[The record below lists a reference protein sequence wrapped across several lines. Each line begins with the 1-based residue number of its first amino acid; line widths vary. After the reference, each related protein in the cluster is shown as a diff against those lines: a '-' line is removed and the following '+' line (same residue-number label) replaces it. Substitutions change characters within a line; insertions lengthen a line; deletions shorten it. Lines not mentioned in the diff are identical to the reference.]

1 MSNLKKLSN
10 NNAFCV
16 RKDFPILHKAIDG
29 KKITYLDSAASAQ
42 KPSSV
47 IEAIKHTYE
56 NNYANVHRG
65 IYKLSQIATE
75 KYEEARL
82 KVVEFINASSV
93 EEIIFTRG
101 ATEGIN
107 LIASCLS
114 DKIIKAGDEIIIST
128 LEHHSN
134 IIPWQIVSKKTGA
147 KIVEVKPDQDGNIFL
162 EDIKKLISNKTK
174 VIALPHVTNSI
185 GSILAIEEICA
196 EAKKNGIITVIDGC
210 QAAPHIKVN
219 VKKIDADFYVFSG
232 HKIYGPSGIGVLYG
246 RKSILDTL
254 DPYQTGGEMIDY
266 VSIQE
271 STYTSLPNKFE
282 AGTPNIV
289 GAIGL
294 GKAIDFVSAIGMDK
308 IRDHSKNI
316 TNYLFEEF
324 KKIDFIQI
332 IGNPK
337 ERLSIVSFLVKGS
350 HPHDVALLLDN
361 RGIAIRAGHHCA
373 QPAMRHFKVETTL
386 RASVGIYNNY
396 EEIDFFV
403 ATLKE
408 IVKYF

>member
-1 MSNLKKLSN
+1 MSNPNLLSGN
-10 NNAFCV
+10 NISCV
-16 RKDFPILHKAIDG
+16 KEEFPIFNKEIDG

-42 KPSSV
+42 KPKCV
-47 IEAIKHTYE
+47 IESIKQTYE

-75 KYEEARL
+75 KYEEARS
-82 KVVEFINASSV
+82 KVAKFINADSI

-107 LIASCLS
+107 LIASCLAN
-114 DKIIKAGDEIIIST
+114 KIIKADDEIMIST

-134 IIPWQIVSKKTGA
+134 IIPWQIAAKKTGA
-147 KIVEVKPDQDGNIFL
+147 KIIEVKPDQDGNIFI
-162 EDIKKLISNKTK
+162 EDVKKLISNKTK

-185 GSILAIEEICA
+185 GSILAIEEICK
-196 EAKKNGIITVIDGC
+196 EAKKFGIITVIDGC
-210 QAAPHIKVN
+210 QATPHISVN

-232 HKIYGPSGIGVLYG
+232 HKLYGPSGIGVLYG
-246 RKSILDTL
+246 RKEMLNNL

-271 STYTSLPNKFE
+271 STYTNLPNKFE

-294 GKAIDFVSAIGMDK
+294 GKAIDFVSEIGMDTIK
-308 IRDHSKNI
+308 DHSKNI

-324 KKIDFIQI
+324 KKTDFIEI

-337 ERLSIVSFLVKGS
+337 DRLSIVSFLVKGS

-396 EEIDFFV
+396 DEIDFFISN
-403 ATLKE
+403 LKQ
-408 IVKYF
+408 ITKYF

>member
-1 MSNLKKLSN
+1 MSSSRLLSDNNL
-10 NNAFCV
+10 FCV
-16 RKDFPILHKAIDG
+16 RDNFPILHKEIDG
-29 KKITYLDSAASAQ
+29 KKIIYLDSAASAQ

-75 KYEEARL
+75 KYEEARS
-82 KVVEFINASSV
+82 KVAKFINANSI
-93 EEIIFTRG
+93 EEVIFTRG

-107 LIASCLS
+107 LIASCLANN
-114 DKIIKAGDEIIIST
+114 IIKADDEIMIST

-134 IIPWQIVSKKTGA
+134 IIPWQIAAKKTGA
-147 KIVEVKPDQDGNIFL
+147 KIVEVKPDEEGNIFI

-174 VIALPHVTNSI
+174 LIALPHVTNSI
-185 GSILAIEEICA
+185 GSILAVEEICA
-196 EAKKNGIITVIDGC
+196 EAKKLGIVTVIDGC
-210 QAAPHIKVN
+210 QATPHLSVD
-219 VKKIDADFYVFSG
+219 VKKIDTDFYVFSG
-232 HKIYGPSGIGVLYG
+232 HKLYGPSGIGVLYG
-246 RKSILDTL
+246 RKSMLDIL

-271 STYTSLPNKFE
+271 STYTNLPNKFE

-308 IRDHSKNI
+308 IKDHSKNI
-316 TNYLFEEF
+316 TSYLFDEF

-337 ERLSIVSFLVKGS
+337 DRLSIVSFLVKGS

-396 EEIDFFV
+396 EEIDFFI
-403 ATLKE
+403 TNLKE
-408 IVKYF
+408 ITKYF

>member
-1 MSNLKKLSN
+1 MSSSRLLSDNNL
-10 NNAFCV
+10 FCV
-16 RKDFPILHKAIDG
+16 RDNFPILHKEIDG
-29 KKITYLDSAASAQ
+29 KKIIYLDSAASAQ

-75 KYEEARL
+75 KYEEARS
-82 KVVEFINASSV
+82 KVAKFINANSI
-93 EEIIFTRG
+93 EEVIFTRG

-107 LIASCLS
+107 LIASCLANN
-114 DKIIKAGDEIIIST
+114 IIKADDEIMIST

-134 IIPWQIVSKKTGA
+134 IIPWQIAAKKTGA
-147 KIVEVKPDQDGNIFL
+147 KIVEVKPDEEGNIFI
-162 EDIKKLISNKTK
+162 EDIRKLISNKTK
-174 VIALPHVTNSI
+174 LIALPHVTNSI
-185 GSILAIEEICA
+185 GSILPVEEICA
-196 EAKKNGIITVIDGC
+196 EAKKLGIVTVIDGC
-210 QAAPHIKVN
+210 QATPHLSVD
-219 VKKIDADFYVFSG
+219 VKKIDSDFYVFSG
-232 HKIYGPSGIGVLYG
+232 HKLYGPSGIGVLYG
-246 RKSILDTL
+246 KKSMLDIL

-271 STYTSLPNKFE
+271 STYTNLPNKFE

-308 IRDHSKNI
+308 IKDHSKNI
-316 TNYLFEEF
+316 TSYLFDEF

-337 ERLSIVSFLVKGS
+337 DRLSIVSFLVKGS

-396 EEIDFFV
+396 EEIDFFI
-403 ATLKE
+403 TNLKE
-408 IVKYF
+408 ITKYF

>member
-1 MSNLKKLSN
+1 MSNPNLLSGN
-10 NNAFCV
+10 NIFCV
-16 RKDFPILHKAIDG
+16 KEEFPIFNKEIDG

-42 KPSSV
+42 KPKCV
-47 IEAIKHTYE
+47 IESIKQTYE

-75 KYEEARL
+75 KYEEARS
-82 KVVEFINASSV
+82 KVAKFINADSI

-107 LIASCLS
+107 LIASCLAN
-114 DKIIKAGDEIIIST
+114 KIIKADDEIMIST

-134 IIPWQIVSKKTGA
+134 IIPWQIAAKKTGA
-147 KIVEVKPDQDGNIFL
+147 KIIEVKPDQDGNIFI

-185 GSILAIEEICA
+185 GSILAIEEICE
-196 EAKKNGIITVIDGC
+196 EAKKFGIITVIDGC
-210 QAAPHIKVN
+210 QATPHISVN
-219 VKKIDADFYVFSG
+219 VKKINADFYVFSG
-232 HKIYGPSGIGVLYG
+232 HKLYGPSGIGVLYG
-246 RKSILDTL
+246 RKDILDNL

-271 STYTSLPNKFE
+271 STYTNLPNKFE

-294 GKAIDFVSAIGMDK
+294 GKAIDFVSEIGMDTIK
-308 IRDHSKNI
+308 DHSKNI

-324 KKIDFIQI
+324 KKTDFIEI

-337 ERLSIVSFLVKGS
+337 DRLSIVSFLVKGS

-396 EEIDFFV
+396 DEIDFFISN
-403 ATLKE
+403 LKQ
-408 IVKYF
+408 ITKYF

>member
-1 MSNLKKLSN
+1 MSSSRLLSDNNL
-10 NNAFCV
+10 FCV
-16 RKDFPILHKAIDG
+16 RDNFPILHKEIDG
-29 KKITYLDSAASAQ
+29 KKIIYLDSAASAQ

-47 IEAIKHTYE
+47 IESIKHTYE

-75 KYEEARL
+75 KYEEARS
-82 KVVEFINASSV
+82 KVAKFINANSI
-93 EEIIFTRG
+93 EEVIFTRG

-107 LIASCLS
+107 LIASCLANN
-114 DKIIKAGDEIIIST
+114 IIKADDEIMIST

-134 IIPWQIVSKKTGA
+134 IIPWQIAAKKTGA
-147 KIVEVKPDQDGNIFL
+147 KIVEVKPDEEGNIFI

-174 VIALPHVTNSI
+174 LIALPHVTNSI
-185 GSILAIEEICA
+185 GSILAVEEICA
-196 EAKKNGIITVIDGC
+196 EAKKLGIVTVIDGC
-210 QAAPHIKVN
+210 QATPHLSVD
-219 VKKIDADFYVFSG
+219 VKKIDSDFYVFSG
-232 HKIYGPSGIGVLYG
+232 HKLYGPSGIGVLYG
-246 RKSILDTL
+246 RKSMLDIL

-271 STYTSLPNKFE
+271 STYTDLPNKFE

-308 IRDHSKNI
+308 IKDHSKNI
-316 TNYLFEEF
+316 TSYLFDEF

-337 ERLSIVSFLVKGS
+337 DRLSIVSFLVKGS

-386 RASVGIYNNY
+386 RASIGIYNNY
-396 EEIDFFV
+396 EEIDFFI
-403 ATLKE
+403 TNLKE
-408 IVKYF
+408 ITKYF

>member
-1 MSNLKKLSN
+1 MSNLKILSN
-10 NNAFCV
+10 NNTFCV
-16 RKDFPILHKAIDG
+16 REEFPILHKTIDG

-42 KPSSV
+42 KPKSV
-47 IEAIKHTYE
+47 IEVIKNTYE

-82 KVVEFINASSV
+82 KVAQFINADSI
-93 EEIIFTRG
+93 EEIVFTRG

-107 LIASCLS
+107 LIASCLA
-114 DKIIKAGDEIIIST
+114 DKIIQADDEIMIST

-134 IIPWQIVSKKTGA
+134 IIPWQIAAKKTGA

-174 VIALPHVTNSI
+174 LISLPHVTNSI
-185 GSILAIEEICA
+185 GSILAVEEICA
-196 EAKKNGIITVIDGC
+196 EAKKFGIITVIDGC
-210 QAAPHIKVN
+210 QAAPHISIN
-219 VKKIDADFYVFSG
+219 VKKIDSDFYVFSG
-232 HKIYGPSGIGVLYG
+232 HKLYGPSGIGVLYG
-246 RKSILDTL
+246 KKTLLDIL

-271 STYTSLPNKFE
+271 STYTGLPNKFE

-294 GKAIDFVSAIGMDK
+294 GKAIDFVTEVGMDK
-308 IRDHSKNI
+308 IKEHSKSI
-316 TNYLFEEF
+316 TSYLFEEL
-324 KKIDFIQI
+324 KKLDFVQI
-332 IGNPK
+332 IGSPK
-337 ERLSIVSFLVKGS
+337 ERLSIVSFLVKGG

-396 EEIDFFV
+396 KEIDFFI
-403 ATLKE
+403 ANLKE

>member
-1 MSNLKKLSN
+1 MSSSRLLSDNNL
-10 NNAFCV
+10 FCV
-16 RKDFPILHKAIDG
+16 RDNFPILHKEIDG
-29 KKITYLDSAASAQ
+29 KKIIYLDSAASAQ

-47 IEAIKHTYE
+47 IESIKHTYE

-75 KYEEARL
+75 KYEEARS
-82 KVVEFINASSV
+82 KVAKFINANSI
-93 EEIIFTRG
+93 EEVIFTRG

-107 LIASCLS
+107 LIASCLANN
-114 DKIIKAGDEIIIST
+114 IIKADDEIMIST

-134 IIPWQIVSKKTGA
+134 IIPWQIAAKKTGA
-147 KIVEVKPDQDGNIFL
+147 KIVEVKPDEEGNIFI

-174 VIALPHVTNSI
+174 LIALPHVTNSI
-185 GSILAIEEICA
+185 GSILAVEEICA
-196 EAKKNGIITVIDGC
+196 EAKKLGIVTVIDGC
-210 QAAPHIKVN
+210 QATPHLSVD
-219 VKKIDADFYVFSG
+219 VKKIDSDFYVFSG
-232 HKIYGPSGIGVLYG
+232 HKLYGPSGIGVLYG
-246 RKSILDTL
+246 RKSMLDIL

-271 STYTSLPNKFE
+271 STYTNLPNKFE

-308 IRDHSKNI
+308 IKDHSKNI
-316 TNYLFEEF
+316 TSYLFDEF

-337 ERLSIVSFLVKGS
+337 DRLSIVSFLVKGS

-396 EEIDFFV
+396 DEIDFFISN
-403 ATLKE
+403 LKQ
-408 IVKYF
+408 ITKYF

>member
-1 MSNLKKLSN
+1 MSSSRLLSDNNL
-10 NNAFCV
+10 FCV
-16 RKDFPILHKAIDG
+16 RDNFPILHKEIDG
-29 KKITYLDSAASAQ
+29 KKIIYLDSAASAQ

-47 IEAIKHTYE
+47 IESIKHTYE

-75 KYEEARL
+75 KYEEARS
-82 KVVEFINASSV
+82 KVAKFINANSI
-93 EEIIFTRG
+93 EEVIFTRG

-107 LIASCLS
+107 LIASCLANN
-114 DKIIKAGDEIIIST
+114 IIKADDEIMIST

-134 IIPWQIVSKKTGA
+134 IIPWQIAAKKTGA
-147 KIVEVKPDQDGNIFL
+147 KIVEVKPDEEGNIFI

-174 VIALPHVTNSI
+174 LIALPHVTNSI
-185 GSILAIEEICA
+185 GSILAVEEICA
-196 EAKKNGIITVIDGC
+196 EAKKLGIVTVIDGC
-210 QAAPHIKVN
+210 QATPHLSVD
-219 VKKIDADFYVFSG
+219 VKKIDSDFYVFSG
-232 HKIYGPSGIGVLYG
+232 HKLYGPSGIGVLYG
-246 RKSILDTL
+246 RKSMLDIL

-271 STYTSLPNKFE
+271 STYTNLPNKFE

-308 IRDHSKNI
+308 IKDHSKNI
-316 TNYLFEEF
+316 TSYLFDEF

-337 ERLSIVSFLVKGS
+337 DRLSIVSFLVKGS

-396 EEIDFFV
+396 EEIDFFI
-403 ATLKE
+403 TNLKE
-408 IVKYF
+408 ITKYF

>member
-1 MSNLKKLSN
+1 MSSSRLLSDNNL
-10 NNAFCV
+10 FCV
-16 RKDFPILHKAIDG
+16 RDNFPILHKEIDG
-29 KKITYLDSAASAQ
+29 KKIIYLDSAASAQ

-47 IEAIKHTYE
+47 IESIKHTYE

-75 KYEEARL
+75 KYEEARS
-82 KVVEFINASSV
+82 KVAKFINANSI
-93 EEIIFTRG
+93 EEVIFTRG

-107 LIASCLS
+107 LIASCLANN
-114 DKIIKAGDEIIIST
+114 IIKADDEIMIST

-134 IIPWQIVSKKTGA
+134 IIPWQIVAKKTGA
-147 KIVEVKPDQDGNIFL
+147 KIVEVKPDEEGNIFI

-174 VIALPHVTNSI
+174 LIALPHVTNSI
-185 GSILAIEEICA
+185 GSILAVEEICA
-196 EAKKNGIITVIDGC
+196 EAKKLGIVTVIDGC
-210 QAAPHIKVN
+210 QATPHLSVD
-219 VKKIDADFYVFSG
+219 VKKIDSDFYVFSG
-232 HKIYGPSGIGVLYG
+232 HKLYGPSGIGVLYG
-246 RKSILDTL
+246 RKSMLDIL

-271 STYTSLPNKFE
+271 STYTNLPNKFE

-308 IRDHSKNI
+308 IKDHSKNI
-316 TNYLFEEF
+316 TSYLFDEF

-337 ERLSIVSFLVKGS
+337 DRLSIVSFLVKGS

-396 EEIDFFV
+396 EEIDFFI
-403 ATLKE
+403 TNLKE
-408 IVKYF
+408 ITKYF

>member
-1 MSNLKKLSN
+1 MSKPNLLSGN
-10 NNAFCV
+10 NISCV
-16 RKDFPILHKAIDG
+16 KEEFPIFNKEIDG

-42 KPSSV
+42 KPKCV
-47 IEAIKHTYE
+47 IESIKQTYE

-75 KYEEARL
+75 KYEEARS
-82 KVVEFINASSV
+82 KVVKFINADSL

-107 LIASCLS
+107 LIASCLAN
-114 DKIIKAGDEIIIST
+114 KIIKADDEIMIST

-134 IIPWQIVSKKTGA
+134 IIPWQIAAKKIGA
-147 KIVEVKPDQDGNIFL
+147 KIIEVKPDQDGNIFI
-162 EDIKKLISNKTK
+162 EDVKKLISNKTK

-185 GSILAIEEICA
+185 GSILAIEEICK
-196 EAKKNGIITVIDGC
+196 EAKKFGIITVIDGC
-210 QAAPHIKVN
+210 QATPHISVN

-232 HKIYGPSGIGVLYG
+232 HKLYGPSGIGVLYG
-246 RKSILDTL
+246 RKEMLDTL

-271 STYTSLPNKFE
+271 STYTNLPNKFE

-294 GKAIDFVSAIGMDK
+294 GKAIDFVSEIGMDTIK
-308 IRDHSKNI
+308 DHSKNI
-316 TNYLFEEF
+316 TNYLLEEF
-324 KKIDFIQI
+324 KKTDFIEI

-337 ERLSIVSFLVKGS
+337 DRLSIVSFLVKGS

-396 EEIDFFV
+396 DEIDFFISN
-403 ATLKE
+403 LKQ
-408 IVKYF
+408 ITKYF

>member
-1 MSNLKKLSN
+1 MSNPDLLSGN
-10 NNAFCV
+10 NISCV
-16 RKDFPILHKAIDG
+16 KEEFPIFNKEIDG

-42 KPSSV
+42 KPKCV
-47 IEAIKHTYE
+47 IESIKQTYE

-75 KYEEARL
+75 KYEEARS
-82 KVVEFINASSV
+82 KVAKFINADSI

-107 LIASCLS
+107 LIASCLAN
-114 DKIIKAGDEIIIST
+114 KIIKADDEIMIST

-134 IIPWQIVSKKTGA
+134 IIPWQIAAKKTGA
-147 KIVEVKPDQDGNIFL
+147 KIIEVKPDQDGNIFI

-174 VIALPHVTNSI
+174 LIALPHVTNSI
-185 GSILAIEEICA
+185 GSILAIEEICE
-196 EAKKNGIITVIDGC
+196 EAKKFGIITVIDGC
-210 QAAPHIKVN
+210 QATPHISVN
-219 VKKIDADFYVFSG
+219 VKKIGADFYVFSG
-232 HKIYGPSGIGVLYG
+232 HKLYGPSGIGVLYG
-246 RKSILDTL
+246 RKDMLENL

-271 STYTSLPNKFE
+271 STYTNLPNKFE

-294 GKAIDFVSAIGMDK
+294 GKAIDFVSEIGMDTIK
-308 IRDHSKNI
+308 DHSKNI

-324 KKIDFIQI
+324 KKTDFIEI

-337 ERLSIVSFLVKGS
+337 DRLSIVSFLVKGS

-396 EEIDFFV
+396 DEIDFFISN
-403 ATLKE
+403 LKQ
-408 IVKYF
+408 ITKYF

>member
-1 MSNLKKLSN
+1 MSSSRLLSDNNL
-10 NNAFCV
+10 FCV
-16 RKDFPILHKAIDG
+16 RDNFPILHKEIDG
-29 KKITYLDSAASAQ
+29 KKIIYLDSAASAQ

-75 KYEEARL
+75 KYEEARS
-82 KVVEFINASSV
+82 KVAKFINANSV
-93 EEIIFTRG
+93 EEVIFTRG

-107 LIASCLS
+107 LIASCLANN
-114 DKIIKAGDEIIIST
+114 IIKADDEIMIST

-134 IIPWQIVSKKTGA
+134 IIPWQIVAKKTGA
-147 KIVEVKPDQDGNIFL
+147 KIVEVKPDEEGNIFI

-174 VIALPHVTNSI
+174 LIALPHVTNSI
-185 GSILAIEEICA
+185 GSILAVEEICA
-196 EAKKNGIITVIDGC
+196 EAKKLGIVTVIDGC
-210 QAAPHIKVN
+210 QATPHLSVD
-219 VKKIDADFYVFSG
+219 VKKIDSDFYVFSG
-232 HKIYGPSGIGVLYG
+232 HKLYGPSGIGVLYG
-246 RKSILDTL
+246 RKSMLDIL

-271 STYTSLPNKFE
+271 STYTNLPNKFE

-308 IRDHSKNI
+308 IKDHSKNI
-316 TNYLFEEF
+316 TSYLFDEF

-337 ERLSIVSFLVKGS
+337 DRLSIVSFLVKGS

-396 EEIDFFV
+396 EEIDFFI
-403 ATLKE
+403 TNLKE
-408 IVKYF
+408 ITKYF

>member
-1 MSNLKKLSN
+1 MSKPNLLSGN
-10 NNAFCV
+10 NISCV
-16 RKDFPILHKAIDG
+16 KEEFPIFNKEIDG

-42 KPSSV
+42 KPKCV
-47 IEAIKHTYE
+47 IESIKQTYE

-75 KYEEARL
+75 KYEEARS
-82 KVVEFINASSV
+82 KVVKFINADSL

-107 LIASCLS
+107 LIASCLAN
-114 DKIIKAGDEIIIST
+114 KIIKADDEIMIST

-134 IIPWQIVSKKTGA
+134 IIPWQIAAKKIGA
-147 KIVEVKPDQDGNIFL
+147 KIIEVKPDQDGNIFI
-162 EDIKKLISNKTK
+162 EDVKKLISNKTK

-185 GSILAIEEICA
+185 GSILAIEEICK
-196 EAKKNGIITVIDGC
+196 EAKKFGIITVIDGC
-210 QAAPHIKVN
+210 QATPHISVN

-232 HKIYGPSGIGVLYG
+232 HKLYGPSGIGVLYG
-246 RKSILDTL
+246 RKDMLDNL

-271 STYTSLPNKFE
+271 STYTNLPNKFE

-294 GKAIDFVSAIGMDK
+294 GKAIDFVSEIGMDTIK
-308 IRDHSKNI
+308 DHSKNI

-324 KKIDFIQI
+324 KKIDFIKI
-332 IGNPK
+332 IGKPK
-337 ERLSIVSFLVKGS
+337 VRLSIVSFLVKGS

-396 EEIDFFV
+396 DEIDFFISN
-403 ATLKE
+403 LKQ
-408 IVKYF
+408 ITKYF

>member
-1 MSNLKKLSN
+1 MSNPNLLSGN
-10 NNAFCV
+10 NISCV
-16 RKDFPILHKAIDG
+16 KEEFPIFNKEIDG

-42 KPSSV
+42 KPNCV
-47 IEAIKHTYE
+47 IESIKQTYE

-75 KYEEARL
+75 KYEEARS
-82 KVVEFINASSV
+82 KVAKFINADSI

-107 LIASCLS
+107 LIASCLAN
-114 DKIIKAGDEIIIST
+114 KIIKADDEIMIST

-134 IIPWQIVSKKTGA
+134 IIPWQIAAKKTGA
-147 KIVEVKPDQDGNIFL
+147 KIIEVKPDQDGNIFI

-174 VIALPHVTNSI
+174 LIALPHVTNSI
-185 GSILAIEEICA
+185 GSILAIEEICE
-196 EAKKNGIITVIDGC
+196 EAKKFGIITVIDGC
-210 QAAPHIKVN
+210 QAIPHISVN
-219 VKKIDADFYVFSG
+219 VKKINPDFYVFSG
-232 HKIYGPSGIGVLYG
+232 HKLYGPSGIGVLYG
-246 RKSILDTL
+246 RKDILDNL

-271 STYTSLPNKFE
+271 STYTNLPNKFE

-294 GKAIDFVSAIGMDK
+294 GKAIDFVSEIGMDTIK
-308 IRDHSKNI
+308 DHSKSI
-316 TNYLFEEF
+316 TNYILEEF
-324 KKIDFIQI
+324 KKIDFIKI

-337 ERLSIVSFLVKGS
+337 DRLSIVSFLVKGS

-396 EEIDFFV
+396 DEIDFFISN
-403 ATLKE
+403 LKQ
-408 IVKYF
+408 ITKYF

>member
-1 MSNLKKLSN
+1 MSNPNLLSGN
-10 NNAFCV
+10 NISCV
-16 RKDFPILHKAIDG
+16 KEEFPIFNKEIDG

-42 KPSSV
+42 KPKCV
-47 IEAIKHTYE
+47 IESIKQTYE

-75 KYEEARL
+75 KYEEARS
-82 KVVEFINASSV
+82 KVAKFINADSI

-107 LIASCLS
+107 LIASCLAN
-114 DKIIKAGDEIIIST
+114 KIIKADDEIMIST

-134 IIPWQIVSKKTGA
+134 IIPWQIAAKKIGA
-147 KIVEVKPDQDGNIFL
+147 KIIEVKPDQDGNIFI
-162 EDIKKLISNKTK
+162 EDVKKLISNKTK

-185 GSILAIEEICA
+185 GSILAIEEICK
-196 EAKKNGIITVIDGC
+196 EAKKFGIITVIDGC
-210 QAAPHIKVN
+210 QATPHISVN

-232 HKIYGPSGIGVLYG
+232 HKLYGPSGIGVLYG
-246 RKSILDTL
+246 RKEMLNNL

-271 STYTSLPNKFE
+271 STYTNLPNKFE

-294 GKAIDFVSAIGMDK
+294 GKAIDFVSEIGMDTIK
-308 IRDHSKNI
+308 DHSKNI
-316 TNYLFEEF
+316 TNYLLEEF
-324 KKIDFIQI
+324 KKTDFIEI

-337 ERLSIVSFLVKGS
+337 DRLSIVSFLVKGS

-396 EEIDFFV
+396 DEIDFFISN
-403 ATLKE
+403 LKQ
-408 IVKYF
+408 ITKYF

>member
-1 MSNLKKLSN
+1 MSSSRLLSDNNL
-10 NNAFCV
+10 FCV
-16 RKDFPILHKAIDG
+16 RDNFPILHKEIDG
-29 KKITYLDSAASAQ
+29 KKIIYLDSAASAQ

-47 IEAIKHTYE
+47 IESIKHTYE

-75 KYEEARL
+75 KYEEARS
-82 KVVEFINASSV
+82 KVAKFINANSI
-93 EEIIFTRG
+93 EEVIFTRG

-107 LIASCLS
+107 LIASCLANN
-114 DKIIKAGDEIIIST
+114 IIKADDEIMIST

-134 IIPWQIVSKKTGA
+134 IIPWQIVAKKTGA
-147 KIVEVKPDQDGNIFL
+147 KIVEVKPDEEGNIFI
-162 EDIKKLISNKTK
+162 EDIRKLISNKTK
-174 VIALPHVTNSI
+174 LIALPHVTNSI
-185 GSILAIEEICA
+185 GSILPVEEICA
-196 EAKKNGIITVIDGC
+196 EAKKLGIVTVIDGC
-210 QAAPHIKVN
+210 QATPHLSVD
-219 VKKIDADFYVFSG
+219 VKKIDSDFYVFSG
-232 HKIYGPSGIGVLYG
+232 HKLYGPSGIGVLYG
-246 RKSILDTL
+246 KKSMLDIL

-271 STYTSLPNKFE
+271 STYTNLPNKFE

-308 IRDHSKNI
+308 IKDHSKNI
-316 TNYLFEEF
+316 TSYLFDEF

-337 ERLSIVSFLVKGS
+337 DRLSIVSFLVKGS

-396 EEIDFFV
+396 EEIDFFI
-403 ATLKE
+403 TNLKE
-408 IVKYF
+408 ITKYF

>member
-1 MSNLKKLSN
+1 MSNPDLLSGN
-10 NNAFCV
+10 NISCV
-16 RKDFPILHKAIDG
+16 KEEFPIFNKEIDG

-42 KPSSV
+42 KPKCV
-47 IEAIKHTYE
+47 IESIKQTYE

-75 KYEEARL
+75 KYEEARS
-82 KVVEFINASSV
+82 KVAKFINADSI

-107 LIASCLS
+107 LIASCLAN
-114 DKIIKAGDEIIIST
+114 KIIKEDDEIMIST

-134 IIPWQIVSKKTGA
+134 IIPWQIAAKKTGA
-147 KIVEVKPDQDGNIFL
+147 KIIEVKPDQDGNIFI
-162 EDIKKLISNKTK
+162 EEIKKLISNKTK

-185 GSILAIEEICA
+185 GSILAIEEICE
-196 EAKKNGIITVIDGC
+196 EAKKFGIITVIDGC
-210 QAAPHIKVN
+210 QATPHISVN
-219 VKKIDADFYVFSG
+219 VKKIGADFYVFSG
-232 HKIYGPSGIGVLYG
+232 HKLYGPSGIGVLYG
-246 RKSILDTL
+246 RKEMLNNL

-271 STYTSLPNKFE
+271 STYTNLPNKFE

-294 GKAIDFVSAIGMDK
+294 GKAIDFVSEIGMDTIK
-308 IRDHSKNI
+308 DHSKNI

-324 KKIDFIQI
+324 KKIDFIEI

-337 ERLSIVSFLVKGS
+337 DRLSIVSFLVKGS

-396 EEIDFFV
+396 DEIDFFISN
-403 ATLKE
+403 LKQ
-408 IVKYF
+408 INKYF

>member
-1 MSNLKKLSN
+1 MSSSRLLSDNNL
-10 NNAFCV
+10 FCV
-16 RKDFPILHKAIDG
+16 RDNFPILHKEIDG
-29 KKITYLDSAASAQ
+29 KKIIYLDSAASAQ

-47 IEAIKHTYE
+47 IESIKHTYE

-75 KYEEARL
+75 KYEEARS
-82 KVVEFINASSV
+82 KVAKFINANSI
-93 EEIIFTRG
+93 EEVIFTRG

-107 LIASCLS
+107 LIASCLANN
-114 DKIIKAGDEIIIST
+114 IIKADDEIMIST

-134 IIPWQIVSKKTGA
+134 IIPWQIAAKKTGA
-147 KIVEVKPDQDGNIFL
+147 KIVEVKPDEEGNIFI
-162 EDIKKLISNKTK
+162 EDIRKLISNKTK
-174 VIALPHVTNSI
+174 LIALPHVTNSI
-185 GSILAIEEICA
+185 GSILAVEEICA
-196 EAKKNGIITVIDGC
+196 EAKKLGIVTVIDGC
-210 QAAPHIKVN
+210 QATSHLSVD
-219 VKKIDADFYVFSG
+219 VKKIDSDFYVFSG
-232 HKIYGPSGIGVLYG
+232 HKLYGPSGIGVLYG
-246 RKSILDTL
+246 RKSMLDIL

-271 STYTSLPNKFE
+271 STYTNLPNKFE

-308 IRDHSKNI
+308 IKDHSKNI
-316 TNYLFEEF
+316 TSYLFDEF

-337 ERLSIVSFLVKGS
+337 DRLSIVSFLVKGS

-396 EEIDFFV
+396 EEIDFFI
-403 ATLKE
+403 TNLKE
-408 IVKYF
+408 ITKYF

>member
-1 MSNLKKLSN
+1 MSSSRLLSDNNL
-10 NNAFCV
+10 FCV
-16 RKDFPILHKAIDG
+16 RDNFPILHKEIDG
-29 KKITYLDSAASAQ
+29 KKIIYLDSAASAQ

-75 KYEEARL
+75 KYEEARS
-82 KVVEFINASSV
+82 KVAKFINANSI
-93 EEIIFTRG
+93 EEVIFTRG

-107 LIASCLS
+107 LIASCLANN
-114 DKIIKAGDEIIIST
+114 IIKADDEIMIST

-134 IIPWQIVSKKTGA
+134 IIPWQIAAKKTGA
-147 KIVEVKPDQDGNIFL
+147 KIVEVKPDEEGNIFI

-174 VIALPHVTNSI
+174 LIALPHVTNSI
-185 GSILAIEEICA
+185 GSILAVEEICA
-196 EAKKNGIITVIDGC
+196 EAKKLGIVTVIDGC
-210 QAAPHIKVN
+210 QATPHLSVD
-219 VKKIDADFYVFSG
+219 VKKIDSDFYVFSG
-232 HKIYGPSGIGVLYG
+232 HKLYGPSGIGVLYG
-246 RKSILDTL
+246 RKSMLDIL

-271 STYTSLPNKFE
+271 STYTNLPNKFE

-308 IRDHSKNI
+308 IKDHSKNI
-316 TNYLFEEF
+316 TSYLFDEF

-337 ERLSIVSFLVKGS
+337 DRLSIVSFLVKGS

-396 EEIDFFV
+396 EEIDFFI
-403 ATLKE
+403 TNLKE
-408 IVKYF
+408 ITKYF

>member
-1 MSNLKKLSN
+1 MSSSRLLSDNNL
-10 NNAFCV
+10 FCV
-16 RKDFPILHKAIDG
+16 RDNFPILHKEIDG
-29 KKITYLDSAASAQ
+29 KKIIYLDSAASAQ

-47 IEAIKHTYE
+47 IESIKHTYE

-75 KYEEARL
+75 KYEEARS
-82 KVVEFINASSV
+82 KVAKFINANSI
-93 EEIIFTRG
+93 EEVIFTRG

-107 LIASCLS
+107 LIASCLANN
-114 DKIIKAGDEIIIST
+114 IIKADDEIMIST

-134 IIPWQIVSKKTGA
+134 IIPWQIVAKKTGA
-147 KIVEVKPDQDGNIFL
+147 KIVEVKPDEEGNIFI

-174 VIALPHVTNSI
+174 LIALPHVTNSI
-185 GSILAIEEICA
+185 GSILAVEEICA
-196 EAKKNGIITVIDGC
+196 EAKKLGIVTVIDGC
-210 QAAPHIKVN
+210 QATPHLSVD
-219 VKKIDADFYVFSG
+219 VKKIDSDFYVFSG
-232 HKIYGPSGIGVLYG
+232 HKLYGPSGIGVLYG
-246 RKSILDTL
+246 KKSMLDIL

-271 STYTSLPNKFE
+271 STYTNLPNKFE

-308 IRDHSKNI
+308 IKDHSKNI
-316 TNYLFEEF
+316 TSYLFDEF

-337 ERLSIVSFLVKGS
+337 DRLSIVSFLVKGS

-396 EEIDFFV
+396 EEIDFFI
-403 ATLKE
+403 TNLKE
-408 IVKYF
+408 ITKYF

>member
-1 MSNLKKLSN
+1 MSSSRLLSDNNL
-10 NNAFCV
+10 FCV
-16 RKDFPILHKAIDG
+16 RDNFPILHKEIDG
-29 KKITYLDSAASAQ
+29 KKIIYLDSAASAQ

-47 IEAIKHTYE
+47 IESIKHTYE

-75 KYEEARL
+75 KYEEARS
-82 KVVEFINASSV
+82 KVAKFINANSI
-93 EEIIFTRG
+93 EEVIFTRG

-107 LIASCLS
+107 LIASCLANN
-114 DKIIKAGDEIIIST
+114 IIKADDEIMIST

-134 IIPWQIVSKKTGA
+134 IIPWQIAAKKTGA
-147 KIVEVKPDQDGNIFL
+147 KIVEVKPDEEGNIFI

-174 VIALPHVTNSI
+174 LIALPHVTNSI
-185 GSILAIEEICA
+185 GSILAVEEICA
-196 EAKKNGIITVIDGC
+196 EAKKLGIVTVIDGC
-210 QAAPHIKVN
+210 QATPHLSVD
-219 VKKIDADFYVFSG
+219 VKKIDSDFYVFSG
-232 HKIYGPSGIGVLYG
+232 HKLYGPSGIGVLYG
-246 RKSILDTL
+246 RKSMLDIL

-271 STYTSLPNKFE
+271 STYTNLPNKFE

-308 IRDHSKNI
+308 IKDHSKNI
-316 TNYLFEEF
+316 TSYLFDEF

-337 ERLSIVSFLVKGS
+337 DRLSIVSFLVKGS

-386 RASVGIYNNY
+386 RASVGIYNNCD
-396 EEIDFFV
+396 EIDFFISN
-403 ATLKE
+403 LKQ
-408 IVKYF
+408 ITKYF

>member
-1 MSNLKKLSN
+1 MSSSRLLSDNNL
-10 NNAFCV
+10 FCV
-16 RKDFPILHKAIDG
+16 RDNFPILHKEIDG
-29 KKITYLDSAASAQ
+29 KKIIYLDSAASAQ

-47 IEAIKHTYE
+47 IESIKHTYE

-75 KYEEARL
+75 KYEEARS
-82 KVVEFINASSV
+82 KVAKFINANSI
-93 EEIIFTRG
+93 EEVIFTRG

-107 LIASCLS
+107 LIASCLANN
-114 DKIIKAGDEIIIST
+114 IIKADDEIMIST

-134 IIPWQIVSKKTGA
+134 IIPWQIVAKKTGA
-147 KIVEVKPDQDGNIFL
+147 KIVEVKPDEEGNIFI

-174 VIALPHVTNSI
+174 LIALPHVTNSI
-185 GSILAIEEICA
+185 GSILPVEEICA
-196 EAKKNGIITVIDGC
+196 EAKKLGIVTVIDGC
-210 QAAPHIKVN
+210 QATPHLSVD
-219 VKKIDADFYVFSG
+219 VKKIDSDFYVFSG
-232 HKIYGPSGIGVLYG
+232 HKLYGPSGIGVLYG
-246 RKSILDTL
+246 KKSMLDIL

-271 STYTSLPNKFE
+271 STYTNLPNKFE

-308 IRDHSKNI
+308 IKDHSKNI
-316 TNYLFEEF
+316 TSYLFDEF

-337 ERLSIVSFLVKGS
+337 DRLSIVSFLVKGS

-396 EEIDFFV
+396 EEIDFFI
-403 ATLKE
+403 TNLKE
-408 IVKYF
+408 ITKYF

>member
-1 MSNLKKLSN
+1 MSKPNLLSGN
-10 NNAFCV
+10 NISCV
-16 RKDFPILHKAIDG
+16 KEEFPIFNKEIDG

-42 KPSSV
+42 KPKCV
-47 IEAIKHTYE
+47 IESIKQTYE

-75 KYEEARL
+75 KYEEARS
-82 KVVEFINASSV
+82 KVAKFINADSI

-107 LIASCLS
+107 LIASCLAN
-114 DKIIKAGDEIIIST
+114 KIIKADDEIMIST

-134 IIPWQIVSKKTGA
+134 IIPWQIAAKKIGA
-147 KIVEVKPDQDGNIFL
+147 KIIEVKPDQDGNIFI
-162 EDIKKLISNKTK
+162 EDVKKLISNKTK

-185 GSILAIEEICA
+185 GSILAIEEICK
-196 EAKKNGIITVIDGC
+196 EAKKFGIITVIDGC
-210 QAAPHIKVN
+210 QATPHISVN

-232 HKIYGPSGIGVLYG
+232 HKLYGPSGIGVLYG
-246 RKSILDTL
+246 RKEMLDTL

-271 STYTSLPNKFE
+271 STYTNLPNKFE

-294 GKAIDFVSAIGMDK
+294 GKAIDFVSEIGMDTIK
-308 IRDHSKNI
+308 DHSKNI
-316 TNYLFEEF
+316 TNYLLEEF
-324 KKIDFIQI
+324 KKTDFIEI

-337 ERLSIVSFLVKGS
+337 DRLSIVSFLVKGS

-396 EEIDFFV
+396 EEIDFFISN
-403 ATLKE
+403 LKQ
-408 IVKYF
+408 ITKYF

>member
-1 MSNLKKLSN
+1 MSSSRLLSDNNL
-10 NNAFCV
+10 FCV
-16 RKDFPILHKAIDG
+16 RDNFPILHKEIDG
-29 KKITYLDSAASAQ
+29 KKIIYLDSAASAQ

-47 IEAIKHTYE
+47 IESIKHTYE

-75 KYEEARL
+75 KYEEARS
-82 KVVEFINASSV
+82 KVAKFINANSI
-93 EEIIFTRG
+93 EEVIFTRG

-107 LIASCLS
+107 LIASCLANN
-114 DKIIKAGDEIIIST
+114 IIKADDEIMIST

-134 IIPWQIVSKKTGA
+134 IIPWQIAAKKTGA
-147 KIVEVKPDQDGNIFL
+147 KIVEVKPDEEGNIFI

-174 VIALPHVTNSI
+174 LIALPHVTNSI
-185 GSILAIEEICA
+185 GSILPVEEICA
-196 EAKKNGIITVIDGC
+196 EAKKLGIVTVIDGC
-210 QAAPHIKVN
+210 QATPHLSVD
-219 VKKIDADFYVFSG
+219 VKKIDSDFYVFSG
-232 HKIYGPSGIGVLYG
+232 HKLYGPSGIGVLYG
-246 RKSILDTL
+246 KKSMLDIL

-271 STYTSLPNKFE
+271 STYTNLPNKFE

-308 IRDHSKNI
+308 IKDHSKNI
-316 TNYLFEEF
+316 TSYLFDEF

-337 ERLSIVSFLVKGS
+337 DRLSIVSFLVKGS

-396 EEIDFFV
+396 EEIDFFI
-403 ATLKE
+403 TNLKE
-408 IVKYF
+408 ITKYF

>member
-1 MSNLKKLSN
+1 MSSSRLLSDNNL
-10 NNAFCV
+10 FCV
-16 RKDFPILHKAIDG
+16 RDNFPILHKEIDG
-29 KKITYLDSAASAQ
+29 KKIIYLDSAASAQ

-47 IEAIKHTYE
+47 IESIKHTYE

-75 KYEEARL
+75 KYEEARS
-82 KVVEFINASSV
+82 KVAKFINANSI
-93 EEIIFTRG
+93 EEVIFTRG

-107 LIASCLS
+107 LIASCLANN
-114 DKIIKAGDEIIIST
+114 IIKADDEIMIST

-134 IIPWQIVSKKTGA
+134 IIPWQIAAKKTGA
-147 KIVEVKPDQDGNIFL
+147 KIVEVKPDEEGNIFI
-162 EDIKKLISNKTK
+162 EDIRKLISNKTK
-174 VIALPHVTNSI
+174 LIALPHVTNSI
-185 GSILAIEEICA
+185 GSILPVEEICA
-196 EAKKNGIITVIDGC
+196 EAKKLGIVTVIDGC
-210 QAAPHIKVN
+210 QATPHLSVD
-219 VKKIDADFYVFSG
+219 VKKIDSDFYVFSG
-232 HKIYGPSGIGVLYG
+232 HKLYGPSGIGVLYG
-246 RKSILDTL
+246 KKSMLDIL

-271 STYTSLPNKFE
+271 STYTNLPNKFE

-308 IRDHSKNI
+308 IKDHSKNI
-316 TNYLFEEF
+316 TSYLFDEF

-337 ERLSIVSFLVKGS
+337 DRLSIVSFLVKGS

-396 EEIDFFV
+396 EEIDFFI
-403 ATLKE
+403 TNLKE
-408 IVKYF
+408 ITKYF

>member
-1 MSNLKKLSN
+1 MSSSRLLSDNNL
-10 NNAFCV
+10 FCV
-16 RKDFPILHKAIDG
+16 RDNFPILHKEIDG
-29 KKITYLDSAASAQ
+29 KKIIYLDSAASAQ

-47 IEAIKHTYE
+47 IESIKHTYE

-75 KYEEARL
+75 KYEEARS
-82 KVVEFINASSV
+82 KVAKFINANSI
-93 EEIIFTRG
+93 EEVIFTRG

-107 LIASCLS
+107 LIASCLANN
-114 DKIIKAGDEIIIST
+114 IIKADDEIMIST

-134 IIPWQIVSKKTGA
+134 IIPWQIVAKKTGA
-147 KIVEVKPDQDGNIFL
+147 KIVEVKPDEEGNIFI
-162 EDIKKLISNKTK
+162 EDIRKLISNKTK
-174 VIALPHVTNSI
+174 LIALPHVTNSI
-185 GSILAIEEICA
+185 GSILAVEEICA
-196 EAKKNGIITVIDGC
+196 EAKKLGIVTVIDGC
-210 QAAPHIKVN
+210 QATPHLSVD
-219 VKKIDADFYVFSG
+219 VKKIDSDFYVFSG
-232 HKIYGPSGIGVLYG
+232 HKLYGPSGIGVLYG
-246 RKSILDTL
+246 RKSMLDIL

-271 STYTSLPNKFE
+271 STYTNLPNKFE

-308 IRDHSKNI
+308 IKDHSKNI
-316 TNYLFEEF
+316 TSYLFDEF

-337 ERLSIVSFLVKGS
+337 DRLSIVSFLVKGS

-396 EEIDFFV
+396 EEIDFFI
-403 ATLKE
+403 TNLKE
-408 IVKYF
+408 ITKYF

>member
-1 MSNLKKLSN
+1 MSNLNLLSGN
-10 NNAFCV
+10 NIFCV
-16 RKDFPILHKAIDG
+16 KEEFPIFNKEIDG

-42 KPSSV
+42 KPKCV
-47 IEAIKHTYE
+47 IESIKQTYE

-75 KYEEARL
+75 KYEEARS
-82 KVVEFINASSV
+82 KVAKFINADSI

-107 LIASCLS
+107 LIASCLAN
-114 DKIIKAGDEIIIST
+114 KIIKADDEIMIST

-134 IIPWQIVSKKTGA
+134 IIPWQIAAKKTGA
-147 KIVEVKPDQDGNIFL
+147 KIIEVKPDQDGNIFI

-185 GSILAIEEICA
+185 GSILAIEEICE
-196 EAKKNGIITVIDGC
+196 EAKKFGIITVIDGC
-210 QAAPHIKVN
+210 QATPHISVN
-219 VKKIDADFYVFSG
+219 VKKINADFYVFSG
-232 HKIYGPSGIGVLYG
+232 HKLYGPSGIGVLYG
-246 RKSILDTL
+246 RKDILDNL

-271 STYTSLPNKFE
+271 STYTNLPNKFE

-294 GKAIDFVSAIGMDK
+294 GKAIDFVSEIGMDTIK
-308 IRDHSKNI
+308 DHSKNI

-324 KKIDFIQI
+324 KKTDFIEI

-337 ERLSIVSFLVKGS
+337 DRLSIVSFLVKGS

-396 EEIDFFV
+396 DEIDFFISN
-403 ATLKE
+403 LKQ
-408 IVKYF
+408 ITKYF

>member
-403 ATLKE
+403 ANLKE

>member
-1 MSNLKKLSN
+1 MSNPNLLSGN
-10 NNAFCV
+10 NISFV
-16 RKDFPILHKAIDG
+16 KEEFPIFNKEIDG

-42 KPSSV
+42 KPRCV
-47 IEAIKHTYE
+47 IESIKQTYE

-75 KYEEARL
+75 KYEEARS
-82 KVVEFINASSV
+82 KVAKFINADSI

-107 LIASCLS
+107 LIASCLAN
-114 DKIIKAGDEIIIST
+114 KIIKADDEIMIST

-134 IIPWQIVSKKTGA
+134 IIPWQIAAKKTGA
-147 KIVEVKPDQDGNIFL
+147 KIIEVKPDQDGNIFI
-162 EDIKKLISNKTK
+162 EEIKKLISNKTK

-185 GSILAIEEICA
+185 GSILAIEEICE
-196 EAKKNGIITVIDGC
+196 EAKKFGIITVIDGC
-210 QAAPHIKVN
+210 QATPHISVN
-219 VKKIDADFYVFSG
+219 VKKIGADFYVFSG
-232 HKIYGPSGIGVLYG
+232 HKLYGPSGIGVLYG
-246 RKSILDTL
+246 RKDMLDTL

-271 STYTSLPNKFE
+271 STYTNLPNKFE

-294 GKAIDFVSAIGMDK
+294 GKAIDFVSEIGMDTIK
-308 IRDHSKNI
+308 DHSKNI

-324 KKIDFIQI
+324 KKIDFIEI

-337 ERLSIVSFLVKGS
+337 DRLSIVSFLVKGS

-396 EEIDFFV
+396 DEIDFFISN
-403 ATLKE
+403 LKQ
-408 IVKYF
+408 ITKYF